1 MTLVVSNVS
10 KIYATRDSSSGVK
23 ALTDVSLTVGG
34 GKTLGI
40 IGESGC
46 GKSTLARMMV
56 GLEIPTS
63 GEVTFD
69 GLDVAELR
77 RPANREM
84 RRQLQMVFQ
93 DPYASLN
100 PRLTA
105 GVALEE
111 VLLFHRQVDGKAAA
125 RKRAEELLETV
136 GLPTR
141 AYSAFPAQMSGG
153 QRQRVSIARALA
165 ANPTLLVLDEPVSAL
180 DVSVRAGIMN
190 LLVDLKSMF
199 NLTYVFISHDLSMV
213 RYISDDVVVMYLG
226 QVVEMGPWAQVM
238 DNPEHPY
245 TMALLRSVP
254 EAIVSEGPR
263 TILPVLEGEVPSP
276 ANPPRGCTFHPRC
289 VLALPS
295 CATDMP
301 TLAATSEQHVV
312 RCVLPFMQSQVG

>member
-10 KIYATRDSSSGVK
+10 KIYGTRDSSSGVK
-23 ALTDVSLTVGG
+23 ALTDVSLTVGI
-34 GKTLGI
+34 GKTLGV

-46 GKSTLARMMV
+46 GKSTLARLMV
-56 GLEIPTS
+56 GLEEPTS
-63 GEVTFD
+63 GSVTFD
-69 GLDVAELR
+69 GLDVTELA
-77 RPANREM
+77 RPTNREK
-84 RRQLQMVFQ
+84 RRQVQMVFQ

-105 GVALEE
+105 GAALEE
-111 VLLFHRQVDGKAAA
+111 VLLFHQQVKGKDAA

-165 ANPTLLVLDEPVSAL
+165 ANPTLLILDEPVSAL

-190 LLVDLKSMF
+190 LLVELKAKF
-199 NLTYVFISHDLSMV
+199 NLTYIFISHDLSMV
-213 RYISDDVVVMYLG
+213 RYISDEVAVMYLG
-226 QVVEMGPWAQVM
+226 RVVEKGPWAQVM

-245 TMALLRSVP
+245 TKALLKSVP
-254 EAIVSEGPR
+254 APMASNGPR

-276 ANPPRGCTFHPRC
+276 ANPPTGCTFHPRC
-289 VLALPS
+289 TVALPS
-295 CATDMP
+295 CSVEMP
-301 TLAATSEQHVV
+301 PLAATSEEHVV